1 MGHPPLLDKSEGC
14 VKGTVIL
21 GDASSITYGRVAHP
35 LPKAPATAAHELQ
48 FRFVC
53 RRFGFRYFF
62 FGVSGCHNSILLP
75 SGS

>member
-1 MGHPPLLDKSEGC
+1 MPIIQKVTGEGFSEG
-14 VKGTVIL
+14 
-21 GDASSITYGRVAHP
+21 ASNRR
-35 LPKAPATAAHELQ
+35 LELQ

-53 RRFGFRYFF
+53 CRFGFRYFF